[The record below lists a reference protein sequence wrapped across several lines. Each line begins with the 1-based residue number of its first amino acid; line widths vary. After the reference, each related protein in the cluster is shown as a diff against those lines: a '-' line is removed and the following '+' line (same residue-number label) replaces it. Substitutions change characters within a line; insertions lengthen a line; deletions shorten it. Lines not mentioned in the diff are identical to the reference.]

1 MPHVRTQL
9 RNAVKT
15 RLSTV
20 PSIKGAHNM
29 SRHGRDFQTS
39 NFPVGLVAVTE
50 ASTPNP
56 GHPTVGDRPVTR
68 RYRVDIQ
75 IGVHE
80 DEADAEDIIESA
92 CCDVEKAFVKP
103 DFGFGGVNKWIYTGT
118 TAIDGQPT
126 SSGMLLVETMT
137 YTCEIQ
143 TLDSAPDINLYA

>member
-9 RNAVKT
+9 RNAVKK

-39 NFPVGLVAVTE
+39 SFRFALVAVTE

-56 GHPTVGDRPVTR
+56 GNPAVGERPVTR

-75 IGVHE
+75 IGVHR
-80 DEADAEDIIESA
+80 
-92 CCDVEKAFVKP
+92 
-103 DFGFGGVNKWIYTGT
+103 GR
-118 TAIDGQPT
+118 
-126 SSGMLLVETMT
+126 SG
-137 YTCEIQ
+137 CRGHH
-143 TLDSAPDINLYA
+143 